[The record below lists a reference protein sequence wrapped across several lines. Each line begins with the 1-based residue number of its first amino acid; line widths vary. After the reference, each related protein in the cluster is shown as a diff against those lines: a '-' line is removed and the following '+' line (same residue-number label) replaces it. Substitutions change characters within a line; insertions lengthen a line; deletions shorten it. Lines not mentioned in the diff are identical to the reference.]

1 MADTIASD
9 PITRTDP
16 VTHQNVDVF
25 KSRWGTTVYDY
36 KLNGVSTDF
45 QDLMV
50 AISEHRATAVE
61 GEVQPLSVRM
71 RARNE
76 FLNRLGTA
84 LAECSKKQAQFDS
97 DDDWDEWMEGY
108 FTSTT
113 VSVLTDPRL
122 GLTGASNHDGDY
134 RYQSS
139 KGYDAD
145 KAQIEALISKIKNA
159 IDLQNNTAQTDMTR
173 LQSLV
178 DRRDESFTT
187 ATTLMTNVSDTRSNA
202 IRNM

>member
-1 MADTIASD
+1 MADTISSV
-9 PITRTDP
+9 PIVKDG
-16 VTHQNVDVF
+16 VDVF

-36 KLNGVSTDF
+36 KLNNVPTDF

-61 GEVQPLSVRM
+61 GEVEPLSVRM

-76 FLNRLGTA
+76 FLDKLGTA
-84 LAECSKKQAQFDS
+84 LAECSKKQAGFDS
-97 DDDWDEWMEGY
+97 DDDWDEWMQGY

-113 VSVLTDPRL
+113 ASVLTDPRL
-122 GLTGASNHDGDY
+122 QLRGAEDHSADY
-134 RYQSS
+134 RYRSS
-139 KGYDAD
+139 NGYDAD
-145 KAQIEALISKIKNA
+145 KAQIEGLIAKIKNV
-159 IDLQNNTAQTDMTR
+159 IDLQNNSAQTDMTR